1 MTAFDAAWDLL
12 KKEHYRKT
20 PIGRLISQSPMAYNM
35 LDTSVSAKEM
45 AMLAA
50 MESAMEE
57 EKKQKMAEYDAKM
70 AYYQAFLDDYMGGE
84 MPDQKDAFRLF
95 DEAKPMRI
103 QMGSVPLRMGMGEVG
118 DLLTDRRM
126 HPKRGVVF
134 RPPSIED
141 FMRDKGVDPKGYK
154 S

>member
-1 MTAFDAAWDLL
+1 MTAFDTAWDLL
-12 KKEHYRKT
+12 KKEHWRET
-20 PIGRLISQSPMAYNM
+20 PIGRLISQSPMAYDM
-35 LDTSVSAKEM
+35 LDTTVSAKEM

-50 MESAMEE
+50 MEEE
-57 EKKQKMAEYDAKM
+57 ERQKMAEYDAKM

-95 DEAKPMRI
+95 NEAKPMRI

-141 FMRDKGVDPKGYK
+141 FMRDKGVDPMGYK